1 MAIHAQVKH
10 LFALPRP
17 AQLSRRRPVRA
28 MERRFRATADDGAR
42 APWTKNRLFA
52 RINRHRM
59 TRFPSQDATSATNST
74 DRIIR
79 WRGESTVKTFSSATP
94 AQRAIPLHRV
104 ALSASTSAGHGTYL
118 GGDRHGWYFVPPEH
132 SVMILG
138 PPRAGKTTSLI
149 IPNVLAA
156 NGPVVSTSTK
166 SDVLEATV
174 AARARI
180 GTAMLFDPSG
190 SVGWDEELHRLRWS
204 PLQSCATW
212 TGALSVARSLV
223 EVGATSTGRG
233 ASSEG
238 THWTE
243 RAQSLMAPLLHAAAL
258 DGSDM
263 RTLLTWVDRRQAL
276 PAQQILAGEVGQATA
291 LARNLLDGIVTTD
304 QRELS
309 GIWSTA
315 SGVLSGF
322 RSDQALSATSDPDF
336 DPARFVRSS
345 DTIYIAAPAHLQA
358 QVAPLVVGLIED
370 IRRATYAQAAD
381 RMSRVGDRP
390 PVVLALD
397 EVANIAPLP
406 DLPSMISE
414 GGGQGL
420 ITIACLQDLSQARH
434 RWAGHADGFPSL
446 FGTTVVLPGIGD
458 VRTLGALSTLAGDE
472 EIPTRTMSAGR
483 ALGDRP
489 FTDLVT
495 GGRPHF
501 GESVSTQWRPRLP
514 VDAIT
519 RGMSGHGLSF
529 DQRNQPSWIPLTPS
543 HTHEPWRSLRALDR
557 SAELERHGPLPSL
570 GHDGRVRDQPG
581 RRGLEH

>member
-1 MAIHAQVKH
+1 MAPH
-10 LFALPRP
+10 L
-17 AQLSRRRPVRA
+17 
-28 MERRFRATADDGAR
+28 
-42 APWTKNRLFA
+42 
-52 RINRHRM
+52 
-59 TRFPSQDATSATNST
+59 SQDATSATNPT
-74 DRIIR
+74 DRFVR
-79 WRGESTVKTFSSATP
+79 WRGDITVKTFSSATP
-94 AQRAIPLHRV
+94 SQRTIPLHSV
-104 ALSASTSAGHGTYL
+104 ALSASSSAGHGAYL
-118 GGDRHGWYFVPPEH
+118 GGDRRGWYFVPPEH

-138 PPRAGKTTSLI
+138 PPRAGKTASLV

-166 SDVLEATV
+166 ADVLDATV

-180 GTAMLFDPSG
+180 GNAMLFDPSG
-190 SVGWDEELHRLRWS
+190 SVGGGEDLHRLRWS
-204 PLQSCATW
+204 PLQSSATW
-212 TGALSVARSLV
+212 TGALSAARSLV
-223 EVGATSTGRG
+223 EVGTASASRG

-243 RAQSLMAPLLHAAAL
+243 RAQSLLAPLLHAAAL
-258 DGSDM
+258 DATDM

-276 PAQQILAGEVGQATA
+276 PAQQILAGEAGQATA
-291 LARNLLDGIVTTD
+291 LARNLLDGIATTD

-315 SGVLSGF
+315 SGALSGF
-322 RSDQALSATSDPDF
+322 RSDEALAATSDPDF
-336 DPARFVRSS
+336 DAASFVRSS
-345 DTIYIAAPAHLQA
+345 DTIYIAAPAHLQV
-358 QVAPLVVGLIED
+358 QMAPLVVGLIED
-370 IRRATYAQAAD
+370 IRRATYARAAD
-381 RMSRVGDRP
+381 RTSRAGNP
-390 PVVLALD
+390 PPGLLAQD
-397 EVANIAPLP
+397 EVANKAPHP

-420 ITIACLQDLSQARH
+420 ITLACLQDLSQARH
-434 RWAGHADGFPSL
+434 RWPGHADGFPSL

-489 FTDLVT
+489 FTDLLT

-514 VDAIT
+514 VDAIA
-519 RGMSGHGLSF
+519 RGMTGHGLTF
-529 DQRNQPSWIPLTPS
+529 DQRNEPSWVPLTPS
-543 HTHEPWRSLRALDR
+543 HTDEPWRSLRALDR

-570 GHDGRVRDQPG
+570 RNKGPARDQPG
-581 RRGLEH
+581 SRRLER

>member
-1 MAIHAQVKH
+1 
-10 LFALPRP
+10 
-17 AQLSRRRPVRA
+17 
-28 MERRFRATADDGAR
+28 
-42 APWTKNRLFA
+42 
-52 RINRHRM
+52 
-59 TRFPSQDATSATNST
+59 
-74 DRIIR
+74 
-79 WRGESTVKTFSSATP
+79 
-94 AQRAIPLHRV
+94 
-104 ALSASTSAGHGTYL
+104 
-118 GGDRHGWYFVPPEH
+118 
-132 SVMILG
+132 MILG

-166 SDVLEATV
+166 PDVLDATV
-174 AARARI
+174 ATRRCI
-180 GTAMLFDPSG
+180 GNTMLFDPSG
-190 SVGWDEELHRLRWS
+190 SVSRAEDLHRLRWS
-204 PLQSCATW
+204 PLQSCVTW
-212 TGALSVARSLV
+212 TGALSMARSLV
-223 EVGATSTGRG
+223 EVGASSGSWGTS
-233 ASSEG
+233 AEG

-243 RAQSLMAPLLHAAAL
+243 RAQSLLGPLLHAAAL
-258 DGSDM
+258 EAGDM

-276 PAQQILAGEVGQATA
+276 PAQQILAGGERPATA

-315 SGVLSGF
+315 SGALSGF
-322 RSDQALSATSDPDF
+322 RSDEALAATSDPDF
-336 DPARFVRSS
+336 DAASFVRSS

-370 IRRATYAQAAD
+370 IRRATYARAAE
-381 RMSRVGDRP
+381 RWSPPGDRP
-390 PVVLALD
+390 PVLLALD

-420 ITIACLQDLSQARH
+420 VTLACLQDLSQARH
-434 RWAGHADGFPSL
+434 RWPGHADGFPSL

-472 EIPTRTMSAGR
+472 EIPARTMSAGR

-489 FTDLVT
+489 FTDLVA

-519 RGMSGHGLSF
+519 RGMPGYGLSF
-529 DQRNQPSWIPLTPS
+529 DQRNEPSWIPLTPS
-543 HTHEPWRSLRALDR
+543 HTDEPWRSLRTVDR
-557 SAELERHGPLPSL
+557 SVELEHHPHRPPLRGVGP
-570 GHDGRVRDQPG
+570 VRDHPG
-581 RRGLEH
+581 PSDLER

>member
-1 MAIHAQVKH
+1 
-10 LFALPRP
+10 
-17 AQLSRRRPVRA
+17 
-28 MERRFRATADDGAR
+28 
-42 APWTKNRLFA
+42 
-52 RINRHRM
+52 
-59 TRFPSQDATSATNST
+59 
-74 DRIIR
+74 
-79 WRGESTVKTFSSATP
+79 
-94 AQRAIPLHRV
+94 V
-104 ALSASTSAGHGTYL
+104 ALSASAGAGHGAYL
-118 GGDRHGWYFVPPEH
+118 GGDRRGWYFVPPEH

-138 PPRAGKTTSLI
+138 PPRAGKTTSLV

-166 SDVLEATV
+166 PDVLDATV
-174 AARARI
+174 AARARL
-180 GTAMLFDPSG
+180 GHVMVFDPSG
-190 SVGWDEELHRLRWS
+190 SMGRSDDLHRLRWS

-212 TGALSVARSLV
+212 TGALSAARSLV
-223 EVGATSTGRG
+223 EVGAASSARG
-233 ASSEG
+233 APGDG

-243 RAQSLMAPLLHAAAL
+243 RAQSLMAPLLYAAAL

-276 PAQQILAGEVGQATA
+276 PAQQILAGAQGQATV
-291 LARNLLDGIVTTD
+291 LARNLLDGMVTTD

-315 SGVLSGF
+315 SGALSGF
-322 RSDQALSATSDPDF
+322 RSDEALAATADPDF
-336 DPARFVRSS
+336 DAASFVRSS

-370 IRRATYAQAAD
+370 IRRATYARAAD
-381 RMSRVGDRP
+381 RTSPAEDRP

-420 ITIACLQDLSQARH
+420 ITLACLQDLSQARH
-434 RWAGHADGFPSL
+434 RWPGHADGFPSL

-501 GESVSTQWRPRLP
+501 GESVSTQRRPRLP
-514 VDAIT
+514 VDSIT
-519 RGMSGHGLSF
+519 RGMAGHGLSF
-529 DQRNQPSWIPLTPS
+529 DPRNEPSWIPLTPS
-543 HTHEPWRSLRALDR
+543 HTDDPWRSLRALDR
-557 SAELERHGPLPSL
+557 SAELEGHGPLPSL
-570 GHDGRVRDQPG
+570 GRPLPARDQPG
-581 RRGLEH
+581 LDGLEW

>member
-1 MAIHAQVKH
+1 V
-10 LFALPRP
+10 
-17 AQLSRRRPVRA
+17 
-28 MERRFRATADDGAR
+28 
-42 APWTKNRLFA
+42 N
-52 RINRHRM
+52 N
-59 TRFPSQDATSATNST
+59 
-74 DRIIR
+74 
-79 WRGESTVKTFSSATP
+79 FSSAKP
-94 AQRAIPLHRV
+94 AQRAIPLHSV
-104 ALSASTSAGHGTYL
+104 ALRASSGAGHGAYL
-118 GGDRHGWYFVPPEH
+118 GGDRQGWYFVPPEH

-138 PPRAGKTTSLI
+138 PPRAGKTTSLV

-166 SDVLEATV
+166 PDVLDATL
-174 AARARI
+174 AARAAI
-180 GTAMLFDPSG
+180 GNAMLFDPSG
-190 SVGWDEELHRLRWS
+190 SVDRGGDLRRLRWS
-204 PLQSCATW
+204 PLQSCTTW
-212 TGALSVARSLV
+212 TGALSAARSLV
-223 EVGATSTGRG
+223 EVGAVSAAQG

-238 THWTE
+238 SHWTE
-243 RAQSLMAPLLHAAAL
+243 RAQSLMAPLFHAAAL

-263 RTLLTWVDRRQAL
+263 RTLLTWGDRRQAL
-276 PAQQILAGEVGQATA
+276 PAQQILAGQDGQATT

-315 SGVLSGF
+315 SGALSGF
-322 RSDQALSATSDPDF
+322 RSDEALAATSDPDF
-336 DPARFVRSS
+336 DAHGFVRSS
-345 DTIYIAAPAHLQA
+345 DTIYIATPAHLQV

-370 IRRATYAQAAD
+370 IRRATYARAAD
-381 RMSRVGDRP
+381 RTSPAQDRP

-406 DLPSMISE
+406 DLPAMISE

-420 ITIACLQDLSQARH
+420 VTLACLQDLSQARH
-434 RWAGHADGFPSL
+434 RWPGHADGFPSL

-458 VRTLGALSTLAGDE
+458 VKTLGALSTLAGDE

-489 FTDLVT
+489 FTDLLT

-519 RGMSGHGLSF
+519 RGMPGYGLSF
-529 DQRNQPSWIPLTPS
+529 DQRNEPSWIPLTPS
-543 HTHEPWRSLRALDR
+543 HTDEPWRSLRAFER
-557 SAELERHGPLPSL
+557 SAELDRHGPPVSHR
-570 GHDGRVRDQPG
+570 GEGPVRDRLG
-581 RRGLEH
+581 SSGLER